1 MKQRVASGV
10 SLVIFLA
17 AIVLF
22 NDTCPAALNVA
33 ISLISVLAVYEII
46 LALGLSKN
54 HVLIIPSLLL
64 SAAIPLMQLVAQSYG
79 IKLAILQEG
88 AYFLYTVVIFSALIL
103 YHKFITFREVGV
115 IYSMSLMIPSSLQT
129 IISLRTFGGEHGM
142 FYVIIGI
149 FSAWIADTGAYFAG
163 SRWGKHKLC
172 PDISPKKTVEGVIGG
187 FVLNIIAMWS
197 SMLTALIF
205 PIYRCF

>member
-64 SAAIPLMQLVAQSYG
+64 SAAIPLMQLVAESYG

-88 AYFLYTVVIFSALIL
+88 AYFLYTVVIFSAL
-103 YHKFITFREVGV
+103 KIT
-115 IYSMSLMIPSSLQT
+115 
-129 IISLRTFGGEHGM
+129 
-142 FYVIIGI
+142 
-149 FSAWIADTGAYFAG
+149 
-163 SRWGKHKLC
+163 
-172 PDISPKKTVEGVIGG
+172 TV
-187 FVLNIIAMWS
+187 
-197 SMLTALIF
+197 
-205 PIYRCF
+205 